1 MIKVRQKLGK
11 YKIEKR
17 LATGSFA
24 NVFQA
29 SDLIE
34 GTRVALKVPHPHL
47 VTEDVLNDFRQE
59 VRVMARLDHANIL
72 PLKDASFVDSHFVIA
87 FPLGKRTLAER
98 LRSRMSLRT
107 VVEYTDQMLDAVAYA
122 HQNRII
128 HCDIKPEN
136 FILFADNRLR
146 LTDFG
151 ISKVAHRTV
160 QGSGWGTLGYISP
173 EQALGKPSFRSDVFS
188 LGLVLYRMLSGRLP
202 EWPYEWPP
210 PGIERL
216 RRRVHPELLAIARRS
231 MKVDSRE
238 RYRDALQMRKAF
250 LRAKPRALRYSPAK
264 RRRST
269 NGTAKRDWQAIRWQ
283 SFQREHG
290 TALRTRH
297 VCRRC
302 KGPVSEA
309 MQFCPWCGSKRSV
322 HRDETTF
329 PVHCP
334 RCRRGLKLD
343 WTYCPW
349 CHGAGFELSTP
360 RRYSDKRY
368 QSRCAN
374 PACSRR
380 LLMPF
385 MRYCPWCHKKVRRK
399 WKVPGSRHACAS
411 CGWGV
416 FKSFWDYCPWCGKR
430 LRGARG

>member
-1 MIKVRQKLGK
+1 MLKARQKLGK

-29 SDLIE
+29 SDTIE

-47 VTEDVLNDFRQE
+47 VTEEVLQDFRRE

-72 PLKDASFVDSHFVIA
+72 PLKDASFVDSYFVIA
-87 FPLGKRTLAER
+87 FPLGSRTLAER

-107 VVEYTDQMLDAVAYA
+107 VLDYTGQMLEAVAYA

-136 FILFADNRLR
+136 FILFDDNRLR

-160 QGSGWGTLGYISP
+160 QGSGWGTLGYIAP
-173 EQALGKPSFRSDVFS
+173 EQAMGKPSFRSDVFS
-188 LGLVLYRMLSGRLP
+188 LGLILFRMLSGQLP

-210 PGIERL
+210 PGLERV
-216 RRRVHPELLAIARRS
+216 RRSVHPELVAIARRAIEVNS
-231 MKVDSRE
+231 HK
-238 RYRDALQMRKAF
+238 RYRDAQQMRKAF
-250 LRAKPRALRYSPAK
+250 LRAKPRALRYAPANK
-264 RRRST
+264 TRPAG
-269 NGTAKRDWQAIRWQ
+269 GTAKRDWQAIRRH

-290 TALRTRH
+290 AALQTRH
-297 VCRRC
+297 ACRRC

-309 MQFCPWCGSKRSV
+309 MQFCSWCGTKRST
-322 HRDETTF
+322 HRDGSSF
-329 PVHCP
+329 PAQCP
-334 RCRRGLKLD
+334 RCRRGLKSD

-349 CHGAGFELSTP
+349 CYGPGFEVSNT
-360 RRYSDKRY
+360 RQYSDKRY
-368 QSRCAN
+368 QARCAN
-374 PACSRR
+374 SACSRR

-385 MRYCPWCHKKVRRK
+385 MRYCPWCRRKVRRK
-399 WKVPGSRHACAS
+399 WKAPGSKHACPS

-416 FKSFWDYCPWCGKR
+416 FKSFWDFCPWCGKK
-430 LRGARG
+430 LLKA